1 MTKGYTK
8 LFADI
13 ITSSVWS
20 EDNNTRIMWITMLAS
35 SDASGYVSGTIP
47 GMAAMSRLSLEDAE
61 KAIKILCDPDP
72 YSRTPDSEGRRLVP
86 CDGGWT
92 ITTYTK
98 HRERRDVSERRE
110 YQRQWDRENRP
121 SGHNR
126 QPQSDKKSDTVRP
139 KQKQKQRKA

>member
-13 ITSSVWS
+13 ITSSIWS

-61 KAIKILCDPDP
+61 KAIKILCDGNGHVKG
-72 YSRTPDSEGRRLVP
+72 THLVAQI
-86 CDGGWT
+86 GS
-92 ITTYTK
+92 TYV
-98 HRERRDVSERRE
+98 HIIS
-110 YQRQWDRENRP
+110 
-121 SGHNR
+121 R
-126 QPQSDKKSDTVRP
+126 QPRG
-139 KQKQKQRKA
+139 